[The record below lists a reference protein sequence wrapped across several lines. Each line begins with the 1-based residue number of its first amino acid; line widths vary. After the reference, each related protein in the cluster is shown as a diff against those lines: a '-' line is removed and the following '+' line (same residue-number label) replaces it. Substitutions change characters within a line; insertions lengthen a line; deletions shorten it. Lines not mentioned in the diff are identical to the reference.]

1 MAKKTA
7 TPSTE
12 TLEPRIYEIGYLLS
26 PAVRDEDLAAHIESL
41 KETLAKFGATFITDG
56 APEFIDLAYE
66 MTRVIDNKN
75 IRFNQA
81 YFGWFKI
88 EIEPKNIALVKE
100 FMDAN
105 ISIIR
110 YLLILSTKENTFV
123 AKKPLG
129 KLLKG
134 ERKMKSSDETGE
146 AKEEIAS
153 AAAPEAEVAPENVEA
168 DLDNEIKEMVKEA

>member
-26 PAVRDEDLAAHIESL
+26 PAVRDEDLETRVNEI
-41 KETLAKFGATFITDG
+41 KETLTKFGAAFIAEG

-81 YFGWFKI
+81 NFGWLKI
-88 EIEPKNIALVKE
+88 EVEPKSIALIKE
-100 FMDAN
+100 FLDAN
-105 ISIIR
+105 TLVIR
-110 YLLILSTKENTFV
+110 YLLILTTKENTV
-123 AKKPLG
+123 IGKKPLS
-129 KLLKG
+129 KIIKG
-134 ERKMKSSDETGE
+134 ERKALSADETGE
-146 AKEEIAS
+146 VKEEVLSPEVI
-153 AAAPEAEVAPENVEA
+153 EAE
-168 DLDNEIKEMVKEA
+168 LDNDIKEMIKEA

>member
-110 YLLILSTKENTFV
+110 YLLILYACS
-123 AKKPLG
+123 
-129 KLLKG
+129 
-134 ERKMKSSDETGE
+134 
-146 AKEEIAS
+146 
-153 AAAPEAEVAPENVEA
+153 
-168 DLDNEIKEMVKEA
+168 

>member
-26 PAVRDEDLAAHIESL
+26 PAVRDEDLAAQIESL
-41 KETLAKFGATFITDG
+41 KETLAKFGASFIAEG
-56 APEFIDLAYE
+56 APEFIDLAYQ

-81 YFGWFKI
+81 YFGWVKI
-88 EIEPKNIALVKE
+88 EIDPKGIALVKE
-100 FMDAN
+100 FLDSN
-105 ISIIR
+105 ILIIR
-110 YLLILSTKENTFV
+110 YLLILATRENTIIG
-123 AKKPLG
+123 KKPLG
-129 KLLKG
+129 KMLKG
-134 ERKMKSSDETGE
+134 ERKALTNDETGE
-146 AKEEIAS
+146 VKEQ
-153 AAAPEAEVAPENVEA
+153 AAPVDVEA